1 MKFMHKA
8 ANSKRKRKRKRTW
21 NRRMVHQKWQIKAAI
36 KQQQSQIQNCPKL
49 GTTNGGELFGEW
61 YRHRRKA
68 KRIRITYLRSEA
80 KWLAKLS
87 FCCCAASLLSTARE
101 KTRETDCMR
110 ESALVFSLSG
120 ASIAVVVIAALYGI
134 QTNSVC
140 LCCAQRTLN
149 SSSWLCKFQKQIV
162 QLTGWA
168 IVTAKATTT
177 NNTKQCRAQAVHCTA
192 LQQGKG
198 SLN

>member
-1 MKFMHKA
+1 MKQANGPSKVANKSGDKA
-8 ANSKRKRKRKRTW
+8 TTKSNTKLPKTRHNKMGAN
-21 NRRMVHQKWQIKAAI
+21 
-36 KQQQSQIQNCPKL
+36 CL
-49 GTTNGGELFGEW
+49 GNGTATGE
-61 YRHRRKA
+61 R
-68 KRIRITYLRSEA
+68 RSEFELHIYA
-80 KWLAKLS
+80 VKRNGWQSLV
-87 FCCCAASLLSTARE
+87 FVGAASLLSTVRE

-120 ASIAVVVIAALYGI
+120 ASIAYNNVIAALSGI

-168 IVTAKATTT
+168 TVTAKATTT